1 MVSTNLPVF
10 GGPLKDE
17 KYVTLQ
23 CLIDR
28 NIMNI
33 IIPDSIKQHI
43 ENLDTGIKYLNKFA
57 KSYGPITRVLKFN
70 VTVLD
75 EEIYLELQATD
86 GGFPKSEYYI
96 LGMRF
101 IGYNMARTT
110 FPRILYPRQDLG
122 IPKFSVGDLENCKIS
137 IYIHNYSDYQQY
149 LQIAVY

>member
-1 MVSTNLPVF
+1 
-10 GGPLKDE
+10 
-17 KYVTLQ
+17 
-23 CLIDR
+23 
-28 NIMNI
+28 MNI
-33 IIPDSIKQHI
+33 NIPDSIKQHI

-122 IPKFSVGDLENCKIS
+122 IPKFSVGDIENCKFS
-137 IYIHNYSDYQQY
+137 IAEFYYGKKILDIECRKIQFINWRTEIDE
-149 LQIAVY
+149 VFPED